1 MPFSK
6 KKNAIQTLLMMRAKV
21 GTSLARMTVI
31 QYPIVYFEYFV
42 ILGSSPTA
50 DKAYTVTVQPQE
62 LKIDYFVAPFL
73 NEYMGILLT
82 Y

>member
-50 DKAYTVTVQPQE
+50 DNGLYCNRSATRTQ
-62 LKIDYFVAPFL
+62 
-73 NEYMGILLT
+73 N
-82 Y
+82 